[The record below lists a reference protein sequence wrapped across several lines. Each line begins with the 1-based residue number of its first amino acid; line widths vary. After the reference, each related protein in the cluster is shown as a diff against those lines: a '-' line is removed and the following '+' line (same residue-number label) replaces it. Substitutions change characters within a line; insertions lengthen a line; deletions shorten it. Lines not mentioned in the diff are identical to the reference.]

1 MTSQRFRARVQTLRA
16 FVLILALTL
25 AALPAAAAS
34 PISNQELAQYADRL
48 LAETYPADQPG
59 ATALIV
65 RNGETVLRKGYGLAN
80 LELNVPMQPDMV
92 LELGS
97 VTKQFTGAAI
107 LMLQERGQLSVTDDV
122 TKYLPDYPTHG
133 QKITLDHL
141 LTHVSGIPS
150 YTGLPEWAAQWR
162 QDVTVDQL
170 IAIFKDKPLEFA
182 PGEKWSYNNSAYV
195 LLGAVIEKV
204 SGKTYEDFIE
214 QEIFAPLGMKRA
226 SYVNLRDVVPGRASG
241 YDKQGDKY
249 LNTQYLSMSQPY
261 SAGALMSSV
270 DDLAL
275 WDQALSNGKLLKKE
289 SLDRLFTPVKLTSG
303 QTTKYGYGWSV
314 WDFEGTR
321 IIEHGG
327 DIFGFSS
334 MVTRVPSEK
343 LLVVVLTNNPGQ
355 EPRPDG
361 LAMRITAKALGKPQ
375 EDRKAVALDPKGL
388 DEYVGVYRFDE
399 KTARVVSREGDKLFS
414 QRTGGE
420 KSEIFA
426 AGPDTFFYKDSD
438 STLRFRRD
446 AQGKIAAMELFP
458 RFGPDAVGPKTDEA
472 PPAERQAIT
481 LDAAVY
487 DAYVGAYEL
496 SPAFQITV
504 TREGDRLLA
513 QATGQPQF
521 ELFPTSETRFFLK
534 VVEAEVEFQKGADG
548 KAASLTL
555 FQGGREMPGKRVR

>member
-1 MTSQRFRARVQTLRA
+1 MTAQRFRARVQTLRA
-16 FVLILALTL
+16 FLLILAFTL
-25 AALPAAAAS
+25 AAFPAAAAS
-34 PISNQELAQYADRL
+34 PVSNAELAQYADRL

-65 RNGETVLRKGYGLAN
+65 RNGETVLRKGYGQAN
-80 LELNVPMQPDMV
+80 LELGVPMQPDMV

-97 VTKQFTGAAI
+97 VTKQFTSAAL
-107 LMLQERGQLSVTDDV
+107 LMLQERGQLSVTDEI

-150 YTGLPEWAAQWR
+150 YTGLPEWSAQLR
-162 QDVTVDQL
+162 QDITVDQL

-214 QEIFAPLGMKRA
+214 QEIFAPLGMKRS
-226 SYVNLRDVVPGRASG
+226 SYANLREIVPGRAAG
-241 YDKQGDKY
+241 YDKEGDRY
-249 LNTQYLSMSQPY
+249 LNTQYISMSQPY
-261 SAGALMSSV
+261 AAGSLISNV

-275 WDQALSNGKLLKKE
+275 WDQALANGKLLKKE
-289 SLDRLFTPVKLTSG
+289 SLDRIFTPVKLTSG
-303 QTTKYGYGWSV
+303 QTTRYGYGWSV
-314 WDFEGTR
+314 WDFEGAR

-334 MVTRVPSEK
+334 MLTRVPSEK
-343 LLVVVLTNNPGQ
+343 LLVVILTNNPSQ
-355 EPRPDG
+355 EPRPD
-361 LAMRITAKALGKPQ
+361 AMTLRVVAKALGKPL
-375 EDRKAVALDPKGL
+375 EDRKAVALDPAGL
-388 DEYVGVYRFDE
+388 DEYVGVYRFDKE
-399 KTARVVSREGDKLFS
+399 TARVVTREGDKLFS

-426 AGPDTFFYKDSD
+426 ADRDTFFYKSSD
-438 STLRFRRD
+438 STLRFRRG
-446 AQGKIAAMELFP
+446 AQGKIIAMEFFP
-458 RFGPDAVGPKTDEA
+458 RFGPDAVGQKTDEA
-472 PPAERQAIT
+472 PPAERQAIE
-481 LDAAVY
+481 LDPAVY
-487 DAYVGAYEL
+487 DAYVGTYEL
-496 SPAFQITV
+496 APSFQVTV

-534 VVEAEVEFQKGADG
+534 VVEAEIEFQKGADG

-555 FQGGREMPGKRVR
+555 FQGGREIPGKRVR

>member
-1 MTSQRFRARVQTLRA
+1 MTPHRFRAGVQNLRA
-16 FVLILALTL
+16 LVLILVLTL

-34 PISNQELAQYADRL
+34 AISNTELAQYADRL

-59 ATALIV
+59 ATALVV
-65 RNGETVLRKGYGLAN
+65 RSGETVLRKGYGLAN
-80 LELNVPMQPDMV
+80 LELGVPMQPDMV

-107 LMLQERGQLSVTDDV
+107 LMLQDRGQLSVNDEV

-150 YTGLPEWAAQWR
+150 YTGLPEWSAQWR
-162 QDVTVDQL
+162 QDITVDQL
-170 IAIFKDKPLEFA
+170 IALFKDKPLEFA

-226 SYVNLRDVVPGRASG
+226 SYVNLREIVPGRASG

-261 SAGALMSSV
+261 SAGALMSNV

-289 SLDRLFTPVKLTSG
+289 SLDRMFTPVKLNSG
-303 QTTKYGYGWSV
+303 MTTKYGYGWAV

-334 MVTRVPSEK
+334 QVTRVPAEK
-343 LLVVVLTNNPGQ
+343 LLVVVLTNNPYQ
-355 EPRPDG
+355 QPRPDD
-361 LAMRITAKALGKPQ
+361 LALRITAKALGRPL
-375 EDRKAVALDPKGL
+375 EDRKAVELDPKGL
-388 DEYVGVYRFDE
+388 DDYVGVYRFDKE
-399 KTARVVSREGDKLFS
+399 TARVVSREGDKLFV

-420 KSEIFA
+420 KSEILA
-426 AGPDTFFYKDSD
+426 SGRDTFFYKDSD
-438 STLRFRRD
+438 GTLRFRRD
-446 AQGKIAAMELFP
+446 AQGKIAVMELLP
-458 RFGPDAVGPKTDEA
+458 RFGPDAEGPKTDEA
-472 PPAERQAIT
+472 PPAERQAIR
-481 LDAAVY
+481 LDPAIY
-487 DAYVGAYEL
+487 DAYAGTYEL
-496 SPAFQITV
+496 APTFQITV

-521 ELFPTSETRFFLK
+521 ELFPASETRFFLK
-534 VVEAEVEFQKGADG
+534 VVEAEVEFQKGPDG

-555 FQGGREMPGKRVR
+555 YQGGREVPGKRVR

>member
-1 MTSQRFRARVQTLRA
+1 MTSQRFRPRVQTLRA
-16 FVLILALTL
+16 LILIVVFTL

-34 PISNQELAQYADRL
+34 SVSTTELAQYADRL

-80 LELNVPMQPDMV
+80 LELGVPMQPDMV

-97 VTKQFTGAAI
+97 VTKQFTSAAI
-107 LMLQERGQLSVTDDV
+107 LMLQERGQLSVTDEI
-122 TKYLPDYPTHG
+122 TKYLPDFPTHG

-150 YTGLPEWAAQWR
+150 YTGLPEWSSQLR
-162 QDVTVDQL
+162 QDITVDQL
-170 IAIFKDKPLEFA
+170 IALFRDKPLEFA

-214 QEIFAPLGMKRA
+214 QEIFAPLGMKRS
-226 SYVNLRDVVPGRASG
+226 SYANLREIVPGRAAG
-241 YDKQGDKY
+241 YDKEGDKY

-261 SAGALMSSV
+261 SAGALISNV

-275 WDQALSNGKLLKKE
+275 WDQALANGRLLKKE
-289 SLDRLFTPVKLTSG
+289 SLDRMFTPVKLNSG
-303 QTTKYGYGWSV
+303 QTTKYAYGWAV
-314 WDFEGTR
+314 WDFQGTR

-334 MVTRVPSEK
+334 VVTRVPSER
-343 LLVVVLTNNPGQ
+343 LLVVVLTNNPFQ
-355 EPRPDG
+355 EPRPETVA
-361 LAMRITAKALGKPQ
+361 LRIAAKSLGKPL
-375 EDRKAVALDPKGL
+375 EERKAVALDPQSL

-399 KTARVVSREGDKLFS
+399 KTARVVSREGNKLFS

-420 KSEIFA
+420 KSEIFPSDPN
-426 AGPDTFFYKDSD
+426 GFFYKDSD

-446 AQGKIAAMELFP
+446 AQGKITAMEFFP
-458 RFGPDAVGPKTDEA
+458 RFGPEAVGPRTDEA
-472 PPAERQAIT
+472 PPAERQAIA
-481 LDAAVY
+481 LDPAVY
-487 DAYVGAYEL
+487 DAYAGTYEL
-496 SPAFQITV
+496 APSFQITV
-504 TREGDRLLA
+504 TREGGRLLA

-521 ELFPTSETRFFLK
+521 EIFPTSETRFFLK
-534 VVEAEVEFQKGADG
+534 VVDAEIEFQKGADG

-555 FQGGREMPGKRVR
+555 FQGGREIPGKRVR